1 MGNSYKNCKIQDN
14 TAELIYENGR
24 LFVTIFENNIVHVA
38 QKPGIE
44 SVAIE
49 EGFIPK
55 TATPNVTCKD
65 TSDVKGTAAEAGV
78 SDAAVKAVIS
88 ARDITVYVK
97 DNEKLDIY
105 YKGKLVLSDYETA
118 RKKSEKNP
126 YEDLAIAELEGHTVG
141 KDEEKTDAVTIIKKL
156 GKDDAIYGLGDKP
169 GCLNKRGYSYVNWN
183 TDDPAP
189 HVDSF
194 KSLYKSIPFFIV
206 LGDEYCYGIFADN
219 TYKTTF
225 DFGYENTDYYF
236 VEHEK
241 GELDYYFMPGN
252 DMAEVVGLYTSLTGT
267 TPLYQR
273 WIYGSHQS
281 RWGYYTQDEVLDI
294 ADKFRELDIP
304 CDVIH
309 MDIDYMNGY
318 RVFTFDDKKFPDVK
332 GLSEKLADRGV
343 KLISII
349 DPGVKKDEDYFMYK
363 EGMEMDAFA
372 HDIDGS
378 VYENAVWP
386 GTSVFPDFTK
396 QSVRSWWGDKTK
408 ILLEHGISGIWND
421 MNEPAS
427 FNGPLPDDVQFE
439 YGAHEKV
446 HNIYGH
452 FMAKATYEGLAK
464 NDGGKRPFVLTRA
477 AYAGSQKYCGGWTG
491 DNHSIWAHIALSLEQ
506 VCNLSVSGLAM
517 CGSDIGGFGSDTT
530 PELLVRFYEAAVF
543 VPFFRNHSAMGTRR
557 QEPWQFD
564 ETTIDAVRK
573 TVKLRYRFIPY
584 IYDLAH
590 ECEKTGAP
598 IVRPL
603 VYEYPADKHV
613 RNISDEYMLGSFV
626 LVAPVIAPGKEA
638 REVYLPDGDWY
649 DYYTGEKYSGGRYIL
664 ADAPLDKVPVFI
676 KAGAIIPV
684 ADGEIRSTED
694 ITEDKISI
702 LTYPG
707 KEAREVYLPDG
718 DWYDY
723 YTGEKYSGG
732 RYILADAPL
741 DKVPVFIKAGAIIP
755 VADGEIR
762 STEDI
767 TEDKI
772 SILTYPGKGSFVH
785 YQDDNETFAYRNGE
799 YNAVEYTLDGD
810 KLEKKVLHKGL

>member
-14 TAELIYENGR
+14 TAELIYENGS
-24 LFVTIFENNIVHVA
+24 LFVTIFENNMVHVA

-55 TATPNVTCKD
+55 AATPDVTCKD
-65 TSDVKGTAAEAGV
+65 TSDAKGTAAEAGV

-88 ARDITVYVK
+88 ARDITVNVK

-156 GKDDAIYGLGDKP
+156 GKDDAVYGLGDKP

-372 HDIDGS
+372 HDTDGS

-452 FMAKATYEGLAK
+452 FMAKATYDGLAK

-603 VYEYPADKHV
+603 VYEYPVDKHV

-707 KEAREVYLPDG
+707 K
-718 DWYDY
+718 
-723 YTGEKYSGG
+723 
-732 RYILADAPL
+732 
-741 DKVPVFIKAGAIIP
+741 
-755 VADGEIR
+755 
-762 STEDI
+762 
-767 TEDKI
+767 
-772 SILTYPGKGSFVH
+772 GSFVH
-785 YQDDNETFAYRNGE
+785 YQDDNETFAYRNGA

>member
-1 MGNSYKNCKIQDN
+1 MENSYKNCKIQDN
-14 TAELIYENGR
+14 TAELIYENGS

-55 TATPNVTCKD
+55 AATPDVTCKD
-65 TSDVKGTAAEAGV
+65 TSDAKGTSAEAGV

-88 ARDITVYVK
+88 ARDITVNVK

-105 YKGKLVLSDYETA
+105 YKGKLVLSDYEKA

-141 KDEEKTDAVTIIKKL
+141 KDEEKTDSVTIIKKL

-372 HDIDGS
+372 HDTDGS

-590 ECEKTGAP
+590 EWEKTGAP

-603 VYEYPADKHV
+603 VYEYPVDKHV

-626 LVAPVIAPGKEA
+626 LVAPVIA
-638 REVYLPDGDWY
+638 
-649 DYYTGEKYSGGRYIL
+649 
-664 ADAPLDKVPVFI
+664 
-676 KAGAIIPV
+676 
-684 ADGEIRSTED
+684 
-694 ITEDKISI
+694 
-702 LTYPG
+702 PG

-799 YNAVEYTLDGD
+799 YNAVEYTLDGET
-810 KLEKKVLHKGL
+810 LEKRVLHKGL

>member
-1 MGNSYKNCKIQDN
+1 MENSYKNCKIQDN
-14 TAELIYENGR
+14 TAELIYENGS

-55 TATPNVTCKD
+55 AATPDVTCKD
-65 TSDVKGTAAEAGV
+65 TSDAKGTSAEAGV

-88 ARDITVYVK
+88 ARDITVNVK

-105 YKGKLVLSDYETA
+105 YKGKLVLSDYEKA

-141 KDEEKTDAVTIIKKL
+141 KDEEKTDSVTIIKKL

-372 HDIDGS
+372 HDTDGS

-396 QSVRSWWGDKTK
+396 QSVRSWWGDKIK

-603 VYEYPADKHV
+603 VYEYPVDKHV

-707 KEAREVYLPDG
+707 K
-718 DWYDY
+718 
-723 YTGEKYSGG
+723 
-732 RYILADAPL
+732 
-741 DKVPVFIKAGAIIP
+741 
-755 VADGEIR
+755 
-762 STEDI
+762 
-767 TEDKI
+767 
-772 SILTYPGKGSFVH
+772 GSFVH
-785 YQDDNETFAYRNGE
+785 YQDDNETFAYRNGA

>member
-14 TAELIYENGR
+14 TAELIYENGS

-55 TATPNVTCKD
+55 AATPDVTCKD
-65 TSDVKGTAAEAGV
+65 TSDAKGTAAEAGV

-88 ARDITVYVK
+88 ASDITVNVK

-105 YKGKLVLSDYETA
+105 YKGKLVLSDYEKA

-141 KDEEKTDAVTIIKKL
+141 KDEEKTDSVTIIKKL

-349 DPGVKKDEDYFMYK
+349 DPGVKKDEDCFMYK

-372 HDIDGS
+372 HDTDGS

-603 VYEYPADKHV
+603 VYEYPVDKHV

-707 KEAREVYLPDG
+707 K
-718 DWYDY
+718 
-723 YTGEKYSGG
+723 
-732 RYILADAPL
+732 
-741 DKVPVFIKAGAIIP
+741 
-755 VADGEIR
+755 
-762 STEDI
+762 
-767 TEDKI
+767 
-772 SILTYPGKGSFVH
+772 GSFVH
-785 YQDDNETFAYRNGE
+785 YQDDNETFAYRDGA

-810 KLEKKVLHKGL
+810 KLEKRVLHKGL

>member
-14 TAELIYENGR
+14 TAELIYENGS

-38 QKPGIE
+38 QKQDIE

-55 TATPNVTCKD
+55 AATPDVTCKD
-65 TSDVKGTAAEAGV
+65 TSDAKGTAAEAGV

-88 ARDITVYVK
+88 ARDITVNVK

-105 YKGKLVLSDYETA
+105 YKGKLVLSDYEKA

-372 HDIDGS
+372 HDTDGS

-603 VYEYPADKHV
+603 VYEYPEDKHV

-707 KEAREVYLPDG
+707 K
-718 DWYDY
+718 
-723 YTGEKYSGG
+723 
-732 RYILADAPL
+732 
-741 DKVPVFIKAGAIIP
+741 
-755 VADGEIR
+755 
-762 STEDI
+762 
-767 TEDKI
+767 
-772 SILTYPGKGSFVH
+772 GSFVH
-785 YQDDNETFAYRNGE
+785 YQDDNETFAYRDGA

>member
-1 MGNSYKNCKIQDN
+1 MENSYKNCKIQDN
-14 TAELIYENGR
+14 TAELIYENGS

-55 TATPNVTCKD
+55 AATPDVTCKD
-65 TSDVKGTAAEAGV
+65 TSDAKGTSAEAGV

-88 ARDITVYVK
+88 ARDITVNVK

-105 YKGKLVLSDYETA
+105 YKGKLVLSDYEKA

-141 KDEEKTDAVTIIKKL
+141 KDEEKTDSVTIIKKL

-372 HDIDGS
+372 HDTDGS

-603 VYEYPADKHV
+603 VYEYPVDKHV

-694 ITEDKISI
+694 ITEDKIS
-702 LTYPG
+702 T
-707 KEAREVYLPDG
+707 
-718 DWYDY
+718 
-723 YTGEKYSGG
+723 
-732 RYILADAPL
+732 
-741 DKVPVFIKAGAIIP
+741 
-755 VADGEIR
+755 
-762 STEDI
+762 
-767 TEDKI
+767 
-772 SILTYPGKGSFVH
+772 LTYPGKGSFVH
-785 YQDDNETFAYRNGE
+785 YQDDNETFAYRNGA
-799 YNAVEYTLDGD
+799 YNAVEYTMDGD

>member
-1 MGNSYKNCKIQDN
+1 MVNSYKNCKIQDN
-14 TAELIYENGR
+14 TAELIYENGS

-55 TATPNVTCKD
+55 AATPDVTCKD
-65 TSDVKGTAAEAGV
+65 TSDAKGTSAEAGV

-88 ARDITVYVK
+88 ARDITVNVK

-105 YKGKLVLSDYETA
+105 YKGKLVLSDYEKA

-273 WIYGSHQS
+273 WIYGSNQS

-372 HDIDGS
+372 HDTDGS

-603 VYEYPADKHV
+603 VYEYPVDKHV

-626 LVAPVIAPGKEA
+626 LVAPVIA
-638 REVYLPDGDWY
+638 
-649 DYYTGEKYSGGRYIL
+649 
-664 ADAPLDKVPVFI
+664 
-676 KAGAIIPV
+676 
-684 ADGEIRSTED
+684 
-694 ITEDKISI
+694 
-702 LTYPG
+702 PG

>member
-14 TAELIYENGR
+14 TAELIYENGS

-49 EGFIPK
+49 DGFIPK
-55 TATPNVTCKD
+55 AATPNVTCKD
-65 TSDVKGTAAEAGV
+65 TSDAKGTAAEAGV
-78 SDAAVKAVIS
+78 SDAAVKAVIR
-88 ARDITVYVK
+88 ARDITVNVK

-105 YKGKLVLSDYETA
+105 YKGKLVLSDYEKA

-141 KDEEKTDAVTIIKKL
+141 KDEEKTDSVTIIKKL

-372 HDIDGS
+372 HDTDGS

-603 VYEYPADKHV
+603 VYEYPVDKHV

-707 KEAREVYLPDG
+707 K
-718 DWYDY
+718 
-723 YTGEKYSGG
+723 
-732 RYILADAPL
+732 
-741 DKVPVFIKAGAIIP
+741 
-755 VADGEIR
+755 
-762 STEDI
+762 
-767 TEDKI
+767 
-772 SILTYPGKGSFVH
+772 GSFVH
-785 YQDDNETFAYRNGE
+785 YQDDNETFAYRDGA
-799 YNAVEYTLDGD
+799 YNAVEYTLDGET
-810 KLEKKVLHKGL
+810 LEKRVLHKGL

>member
-14 TAELIYENGR
+14 TAELIYENGS
-24 LFVTIFENNIVHVA
+24 LFVTIFENNMVHVA

-55 TATPNVTCKD
+55 AATPDVTCKD
-65 TSDVKGTAAEAGV
+65 TSDAKGTAAEAGV

-88 ARDITVYVK
+88 ARDITVNVK

-105 YKGKLVLSDYETA
+105 YKGKLVLSDYEKA

-141 KDEEKTDAVTIIKKL
+141 KDEEKTDSVTIIKKL
-156 GKDDAIYGLGDKP
+156 GKDDAVYGLGDKP

-252 DMAEVVGLYTSLTGT
+252 DMADVVGLYTSLTGT

-372 HDIDGS
+372 HDTDGS

-603 VYEYPADKHV
+603 VYEYPADKNV

-707 KEAREVYLPDG
+707 K
-718 DWYDY
+718 
-723 YTGEKYSGG
+723 
-732 RYILADAPL
+732 
-741 DKVPVFIKAGAIIP
+741 
-755 VADGEIR
+755 
-762 STEDI
+762 
-767 TEDKI
+767 
-772 SILTYPGKGSFVH
+772 GSFVH
-785 YQDDNETFAYRNGE
+785 YQDDNETFAYRDGA

-810 KLEKKVLHKGL
+810 ELEKKVLHKGL

>member
-14 TAELIYENGR
+14 TAELIYEKGS

-55 TATPNVTCKD
+55 AATPDVTCKD
-65 TSDVKGTAAEAGV
+65 TSDAKGTAAEAGV

-88 ARDITVYVK
+88 ARDITVNVK

-105 YKGKLVLSDYETA
+105 YKGKLVLSDYEKA

-372 HDIDGS
+372 HDTDGS

-603 VYEYPADKHV
+603 VYEYPVDKHV

-702 LTYPG
+702 LTY
-707 KEAREVYLPDG
+707 
-718 DWYDY
+718 
-723 YTGEKYSGG
+723 S
-732 RYILADAPL
+732 
-741 DKVPVFIKAGAIIP
+741 
-755 VADGEIR
+755 
-762 STEDI
+762 
-767 TEDKI
+767 
-772 SILTYPGKGSFVH
+772 GKGSFVH
-785 YQDDNETFAYRNGE
+785 YQDDNETFAYRDGA

>member
-14 TAELIYENGR
+14 TAELIYENGS

-55 TATPNVTCKD
+55 AATPDVTCRD
-65 TSDVKGTAAEAGV
+65 TSDAKGTAAEAGV

-88 ARDITVYVK
+88 ARDITVNVK

-105 YKGKLVLSDYETA
+105 YKGKLVLSDYEKA

-141 KDEEKTDAVTIIKKL
+141 KDEEKTDSVTIIKKL

-372 HDIDGS
+372 HDTDGS

-603 VYEYPADKHV
+603 VYEYPVDKHV

-707 KEAREVYLPDG
+707 K
-718 DWYDY
+718 
-723 YTGEKYSGG
+723 
-732 RYILADAPL
+732 
-741 DKVPVFIKAGAIIP
+741 
-755 VADGEIR
+755 
-762 STEDI
+762 
-767 TEDKI
+767 
-772 SILTYPGKGSFVH
+772 GSFVH
-785 YQDDNETFAYRNGE
+785 YQDDNETFAYRDGE

>member
-14 TAELIYENGR
+14 TAELIYEKGS

-49 EGFIPK
+49 ESFIPK
-55 TATPNVTCKD
+55 AAATPDITCKD

-78 SDAAVKAVIS
+78 SDAAVKAVIR

-105 YKGKLVLSDYETA
+105 YKGKLVLSDYEKA

-141 KDEEKTDAVTIIKKL
+141 KDEEKTDSVTIIKKL

-252 DMAEVVGLYTSLTGT
+252 DMAEVVELYTSLTGT

-372 HDIDGS
+372 HDTDGS

-477 AYAGSQKYCGGWTG
+477 AYAGSQKYCTLLWAG
-491 DNHSIWAHIALSLEQ
+491 DQSVDFTIHDGLASVICGALSAGMMG
-506 VCNLSVSGLAM
+506 CGLTH
-517 CGSDIGGFGSDTT
+517 SDIGGYTSLFDNTRTKELFLRWAEMAMFTPFMRTHEGNRPDTNFQYYDDEDT
-530 PELLVRFYEAAVF
+530 MERLARLVDVYTMLA
-543 VPFFRNHSAMGTRR
+543 PYT
-557 QEPWQFD
+557 
-564 ETTIDAVRK
+564 K
-573 TVKLRYRFIPY
+573 TLVEENADSGHP
-584 IYDLAH
+584 
-590 ECEKTGAP
+590 
-598 IVRPL
+598 VQRPL
-603 VYEYPADKHV
+603 FMHYESDAKAYDIQYEYLFGRDMLIAPVYEQDKHEW
-613 RNISDEYMLGSFV
+613 D
-626 LVAPVIAPGKEA
+626 
-638 REVYLPDGDWY
+638 VYLPQDEWVHLW
-649 DYYTGEKYSGGRYIL
+649 TGEEYHG
-664 ADAPLDKVPVFI
+664 
-676 KAGAIIPV
+676 GAITVSAELGYTPAFYRKNSEF
-684 ADGEIRSTED
+684 ADIFEEIR
-694 ITEDKISI
+694 
-702 LTYPG
+702 
-707 KEAREVYLPDG
+707 
-718 DWYDY
+718 
-723 YTGEKYSGG
+723 EKYGV
-732 RYILADAPL
+732 
-741 DKVPVFIKAGAIIP
+741 K
-755 VADGEIR
+755 
-762 STEDI
+762 
-767 TEDKI
+767 
-772 SILTYPGKGSFVH
+772 
-785 YQDDNETFAYRNGE
+785 
-799 YNAVEYTLDGD
+799 
-810 KLEKKVLHKGL
+810 

>member
-1 MGNSYKNCKIQDN
+1 MGNLYKNCKIQDN
-14 TAELIYENGR
+14 TAELIYEKGS

-55 TATPNVTCKD
+55 AATPDVTCKD
-65 TSDVKGTAAEAGV
+65 TSDAKGTAAEAGV

-88 ARDITVYVK
+88 ARDITVNVK

-252 DMAEVVGLYTSLTGT
+252 DMAEVVGLYTSMTGT

-318 RVFTFDDKKFPDVK
+318 RVFTFDDNKFPDVK

-372 HDIDGS
+372 HDTDGS

-408 ILLEHGISGIWND
+408 ILLENGISGIWND

-603 VYEYPADKHV
+603 VYEYPADKNV

-707 KEAREVYLPDG
+707 K
-718 DWYDY
+718 
-723 YTGEKYSGG
+723 
-732 RYILADAPL
+732 
-741 DKVPVFIKAGAIIP
+741 
-755 VADGEIR
+755 
-762 STEDI
+762 
-767 TEDKI
+767 
-772 SILTYPGKGSFVH
+772 GSFVH
-785 YQDDNETFAYRNGE
+785 YQDDNETFAYRDGT

>member
-14 TAELIYENGR
+14 TAELIYENGS
-24 LFVTIFENNIVHVA
+24 LFVTIFENNMVHVA

-55 TATPNVTCKD
+55 AATPDVTCKD
-65 TSDVKGTAAEAGV
+65 TSDAKGTAAEAGV

-88 ARDITVYVK
+88 ARDITVNVK

-372 HDIDGS
+372 HDTDGS

-603 VYEYPADKHV
+603 VYEYPVDKHV

-684 ADGEIRSTED
+684 ADGEIS
-694 ITEDKISI
+694 
-702 LTYPG
+702 
-707 KEAREVYLPDG
+707 
-718 DWYDY
+718 
-723 YTGEKYSGG
+723 
-732 RYILADAPL
+732 
-741 DKVPVFIKAGAIIP
+741 
-755 VADGEIR
+755 

-785 YQDDNETFAYRNGE
+785 YQDDNETFAYRDGE

>member
-14 TAELIYENGR
+14 TAELIYENGS

-38 QKPGIE
+38 QKNGIE

-65 TSDVKGTAAEAGV
+65 TSDAKGTAAEAGV
-78 SDAAVKAVIS
+78 SDASVKAVIS
-88 ARDITVYVK
+88 AMDITVYVK

-105 YKGKLVLSDYETA
+105 YKGKLVLSDYEKA

-141 KDEEKTDAVTIIKKL
+141 KDEEKTDSVTIIKKL

-372 HDIDGS
+372 HDTDGS

-603 VYEYPADKHV
+603 VYEYPVDKHV

-664 ADAPLDKVPVFI
+664 ADAPIDKVPVFI

-684 ADGEIRSTED
+684 ADG
-694 ITEDKISI
+694 K
-702 LTYPG
+702 
-707 KEAREVYLPDG
+707 
-718 DWYDY
+718 
-723 YTGEKYSGG
+723 
-732 RYILADAPL
+732 
-741 DKVPVFIKAGAIIP
+741 
-755 VADGEIR
+755 IR

-785 YQDDNETFAYRNGE
+785 YQDDNETFAYRNGA

>member
-1 MGNSYKNCKIQDN
+1 MKNSYKNCKIQDN
-14 TAELIYENGR
+14 TAELIYENGS

-38 QKPGIE
+38 QKHGIE

-49 EGFIPK
+49 EDFIPK
-55 TATPNVTCKD
+55 AATPDVTCKD
-65 TSDVKGTAAEAGV
+65 TSDAKGTAAEAGV

-88 ARDITVYVK
+88 ARDITVNVK

-241 GELDYYFMPGN
+241 GELDYYFMPGK

-372 HDIDGS
+372 HDTDGS

-603 VYEYPADKHV
+603 VYEYPADMHV

-707 KEAREVYLPDG
+707 K
-718 DWYDY
+718 
-723 YTGEKYSGG
+723 
-732 RYILADAPL
+732 
-741 DKVPVFIKAGAIIP
+741 
-755 VADGEIR
+755 
-762 STEDI
+762 
-767 TEDKI
+767 
-772 SILTYPGKGSFVH
+772 GSFVH
-785 YQDDNETFAYRNGE
+785 YQDDNETFAYRNGA

>member
-14 TAELIYENGR
+14 TAELIYEKGS

-55 TATPNVTCKD
+55 AATPDITCKD
-65 TSDVKGTAAEAGV
+65 TSDAKGTAAEAGV

-105 YKGKLVLSDYETA
+105 YKGKLVLSDYEKA

-372 HDIDGS
+372 HDTDGS

-603 VYEYPADKHV
+603 VYEYPADKQV

-626 LVAPVIAPGKEA
+626 LVAPVIA
-638 REVYLPDGDWY
+638 
-649 DYYTGEKYSGGRYIL
+649 
-664 ADAPLDKVPVFI
+664 
-676 KAGAIIPV
+676 
-684 ADGEIRSTED
+684 
-694 ITEDKISI
+694 
-702 LTYPG
+702 PG

>member
-14 TAELIYENGR
+14 TAELIYENGS

-49 EGFIPK
+49 ESFIPK
-55 TATPNVTCKD
+55 AATPNITSKD
-65 TSDVKGTAAEAGV
+65 TSDAKETAAEAGV

-88 ARDITVYVK
+88 ARDITVNVK

-105 YKGKLVLSDYETA
+105 YKGKLVLSDYEKA

-141 KDEEKTDAVTIIKKL
+141 KDEEKTDSVTIIKKL

-372 HDIDGS
+372 HDTDGS

-452 FMAKATYEGLAK
+452 FMAKATYEGLAE

-603 VYEYPADKHV
+603 VYEYPEDKHV

-707 KEAREVYLPDG
+707 K
-718 DWYDY
+718 
-723 YTGEKYSGG
+723 
-732 RYILADAPL
+732 
-741 DKVPVFIKAGAIIP
+741 
-755 VADGEIR
+755 
-762 STEDI
+762 
-767 TEDKI
+767 
-772 SILTYPGKGSFVH
+772 GSFVH
-785 YQDDNETFAYRNGE
+785 YQDDNETFAYRDGA

>member
-1 MGNSYKNCKIQDN
+1 MRNSYKSYKIQDN
-14 TAELIYENGR
+14 TAELIYENGS

-55 TATPNVTCKD
+55 AVTPNVTCKD
-65 TSDVKGTAAEAGV
+65 TSDAKGTAAEAGV

-88 ARDITVYVK
+88 AKDIAVNVK

-105 YKGKLVLSDYETA
+105 YNGKLVLSDYEKA

-141 KDEEKTDAVTIIKKL
+141 KDEEKTDSVTIIKKL

-206 LGDEYCYGIFADN
+206 LGDDYCYGIFADN

-225 DFGYENTDYYF
+225 DFGFENTDYYF

-241 GELDYYFMPGN
+241 GELDYYFIPGN

-332 GLSEKLADRGV
+332 GLSGKLAGRGV

-372 HDIDGS
+372 HDTDGS

-603 VYEYPADKHV
+603 VYEYPEDKHV

-707 KEAREVYLPDG
+707 K
-718 DWYDY
+718 
-723 YTGEKYSGG
+723 
-732 RYILADAPL
+732 
-741 DKVPVFIKAGAIIP
+741 
-755 VADGEIR
+755 
-762 STEDI
+762 
-767 TEDKI
+767 
-772 SILTYPGKGSFVH
+772 GSFVH
-785 YQDDNETFAYRNGE
+785 YQDDNETFAYRDGE

>member
-1 MGNSYKNCKIQDN
+1 MENSYKNCKIQDN
-14 TAELIYENGR
+14 TAELIYENGS

-55 TATPNVTCKD
+55 AATPDVTCKD
-65 TSDVKGTAAEAGV
+65 TSDAKGTSAEAGV

-88 ARDITVYVK
+88 ARDITVNVK

-252 DMAEVVGLYTSLTGT
+252 DMAEVVGPYTSLTGT

-372 HDIDGS
+372 HDTDGS

-603 VYEYPADKHV
+603 VYEYPVDKHV

-707 KEAREVYLPDG
+707 K
-718 DWYDY
+718 
-723 YTGEKYSGG
+723 
-732 RYILADAPL
+732 
-741 DKVPVFIKAGAIIP
+741 
-755 VADGEIR
+755 
-762 STEDI
+762 
-767 TEDKI
+767 
-772 SILTYPGKGSFVH
+772 GSFVH
-785 YQDDNETFAYRNGE
+785 YQDDNETFAYRDGT

>member
-14 TAELIYENGR
+14 TAELIYENGS

-55 TATPNVTCKD
+55 TATPDVTSRD
-65 TSDVKGTAAEAGV
+65 TSDAKETAAEAGV

-88 ARDITVYVK
+88 ARNITVNVK

-105 YKGKLVLSDYETA
+105 YKGKLVLSDYEKA

-141 KDEEKTDAVTIIKKL
+141 KDEEKTDSVTIIKKL

-372 HDIDGS
+372 HDTDGS

-396 QSVRSWWGDKTK
+396 QRVRSWWGDKTK

-590 ECEKTGAP
+590 ECENTGAP

-613 RNISDEYMLGSFV
+613 RTISDEYMLGSFV

-707 KEAREVYLPDG
+707 K
-718 DWYDY
+718 
-723 YTGEKYSGG
+723 
-732 RYILADAPL
+732 
-741 DKVPVFIKAGAIIP
+741 
-755 VADGEIR
+755 
-762 STEDI
+762 
-767 TEDKI
+767 
-772 SILTYPGKGSFVH
+772 GSFVH
-785 YQDDNETFAYRNGE
+785 YQDDNETFAYRDGA

>member
-1 MGNSYKNCKIQDN
+1 MGNLYKNCKIQDN
-14 TAELIYENGR
+14 TAELIYENGS

-38 QKPGIE
+38 QKTGIE

-49 EGFIPK
+49 DGFIPK
-55 TATPNVTCKD
+55 AATPDVTCKD
-65 TSDVKGTAAEAGV
+65 TSDAKGTAAEAGV

-88 ARDITVYVK
+88 ARDITVNVK

-105 YKGKLVLSDYETA
+105 YKGKLVLSDYEKA

-141 KDEEKTDAVTIIKKL
+141 KDEEKTDSVTIIKKL

-241 GELDYYFMPGN
+241 GELDYYFIPGN

-372 HDIDGS
+372 HDTDGS

-603 VYEYPADKHV
+603 VYEYPVDKHV

-707 KEAREVYLPDG
+707 K
-718 DWYDY
+718 
-723 YTGEKYSGG
+723 
-732 RYILADAPL
+732 
-741 DKVPVFIKAGAIIP
+741 
-755 VADGEIR
+755 
-762 STEDI
+762 
-767 TEDKI
+767 
-772 SILTYPGKGSFVH
+772 GSFVH
-785 YQDDNETFAYRNGE
+785 YQDDNETFAYRDGA
-799 YNAVEYTLDGD
+799 YNAVEYTLDGET
-810 KLEKKVLHKGL
+810 LEKRVLHKGL

>member
-1 MGNSYKNCKIQDN
+1 MENSYKNCKIQDN
-14 TAELIYENGR
+14 TAELIYENGS

-55 TATPNVTCKD
+55 AATPDVTCKD
-65 TSDVKGTAAEAGV
+65 TSDAKGTSAEAGV

-88 ARDITVYVK
+88 ARDITVNVK

-105 YKGKLVLSDYETA
+105 YKGKLVLSDYEKA

-141 KDEEKTDAVTIIKKL
+141 KDEEKTDSVTIIKKL

-372 HDIDGS
+372 HDTDGS

-603 VYEYPADKHV
+603 VYEYPVDKHV

-707 KEAREVYLPDG
+707 K
-718 DWYDY
+718 
-723 YTGEKYSGG
+723 
-732 RYILADAPL
+732 
-741 DKVPVFIKAGAIIP
+741 
-755 VADGEIR
+755 
-762 STEDI
+762 
-767 TEDKI
+767 
-772 SILTYPGKGSFVH
+772 GSFVH
-785 YQDDNETFAYRNGE
+785 YQDDNETFAYRDGT

>member
-14 TAELIYENGR
+14 TAELIYENGS

-38 QKPGIE
+38 QKSGIE

-55 TATPNVTCKD
+55 AATPDVTCKD

-105 YKGKLVLSDYETA
+105 YKGKLVLSDYEKA

-141 KDEEKTDAVTIIKKL
+141 KDEEKTDSVTIIKKL

-252 DMAEVVGLYTSLTGT
+252 DMAEVVGLYTSMTGT

-372 HDIDGS
+372 HDTDGS

-408 ILLEHGISGIWND
+408 ILLKHGIRGIWND

-477 AYAGSQKYCGGWTG
+477 AYSGSQKYCGGWTG

-603 VYEYPADKHV
+603 VYEYPEDKHV

-707 KEAREVYLPDG
+707 N
-718 DWYDY
+718 
-723 YTGEKYSGG
+723 
-732 RYILADAPL
+732 
-741 DKVPVFIKAGAIIP
+741 
-755 VADGEIR
+755 
-762 STEDI
+762 
-767 TEDKI
+767 
-772 SILTYPGKGSFVH
+772 GSFVH
-785 YQDDNETFAYRNGE
+785 YQDDNETFAYRDGA

>member
-14 TAELIYENGR
+14 TAELIYENGS

-55 TATPNVTCKD
+55 AATPDITCKD
-65 TSDVKGTAAEAGV
+65 TSDAKGTAAEAGV
-78 SDAAVKAVIS
+78 SDAAAKAVIR

-294 ADKFRELDIP
+294 ADKFREFDIP

-372 HDIDGS
+372 HDTDGS

-603 VYEYPADKHV
+603 VYEYPVDKHV

-626 LVAPVIAPGKEA
+626 LVAPVIAPGKE
-638 REVYLPDGDWY
+638 V
-649 DYYTGEKYSGGRYIL
+649 
-664 ADAPLDKVPVFI
+664 
-676 KAGAIIPV
+676 
-684 ADGEIRSTED
+684 
-694 ITEDKISI
+694 
-702 LTYPG
+702 
-707 KEAREVYLPDG
+707 REVYLPDG

-785 YQDDNETFAYRNGE
+785 YQDDNETFAYRNGA
-799 YNAVEYTLDGD
+799 YNAVEYTQDGD